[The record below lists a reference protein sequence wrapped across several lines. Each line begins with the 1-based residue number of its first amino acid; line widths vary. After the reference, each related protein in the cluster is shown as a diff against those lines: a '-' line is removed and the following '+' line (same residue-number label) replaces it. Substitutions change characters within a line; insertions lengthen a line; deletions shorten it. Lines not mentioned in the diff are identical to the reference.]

1 MTGTDRP
8 NKKIGELNGWASN
21 LFRVQLVATPIM
33 FAALVSLGTWLVR
46 SVNELSQA
54 QAVSVEKITRLA
66 EERYT
71 SADSRADQLQLR
83 ADILSDVAQR
93 YPPQYLVN
101 QVARLEDAIEK
112 LEAKS
117 P

>member
-1 MTGTDRP
+1 MTGTGRP
-8 NKKIGELNGWASN
+8 KKKIGELNGWASS

-54 QAVSVEKITRLA
+54 QAISVEKITRLA